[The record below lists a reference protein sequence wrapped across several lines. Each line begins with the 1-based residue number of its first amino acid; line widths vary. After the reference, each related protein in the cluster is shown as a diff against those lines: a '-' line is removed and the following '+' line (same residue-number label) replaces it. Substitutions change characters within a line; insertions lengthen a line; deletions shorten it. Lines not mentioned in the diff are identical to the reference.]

1 MKRTRQ
7 KSQVTSHKSVT
18 DRCPL
23 TAVLCILAV
32 LCPLTISL
40 AGTMTYL
47 QGAKTVTTAG
57 TPVAMVASSTI
68 VAAVEIYP
76 SKNTTTANTGTI
88 LIGFTAGAGNQKR
101 PLPKDGPPM
110 VLVAE
115 PGKTLD
121 LKNIY
126 LDAAT
131 SGDGVVWSAIV
142 RQ

>member
-57 TPVAMVASSTI
+57 T
-68 VAAVEIYP
+68 
-76 SKNTTTANTGTI
+76 
-88 LIGFTAGAGNQKR
+88 GNQKR